1 MVLRVWQDLRV
12 CWLAVLPLQV
22 AAGSP
27 YMDSGLSTQ
36 PALFHTVPQLGGLYM
51 QDLGQVMYAKSV
63 SIALTTFYKGW
74 LLVSG

>member
-1 MVLRVWQDLRV
+1 
-12 CWLAVLPLQV
+12 
-22 AAGSP
+22 
-27 YMDSGLSTQ
+27 MDSGLPTHPALFHTVPQLPTQ

-51 QDLGQVMYAKSV
+51 QDMGQVTFAKSV